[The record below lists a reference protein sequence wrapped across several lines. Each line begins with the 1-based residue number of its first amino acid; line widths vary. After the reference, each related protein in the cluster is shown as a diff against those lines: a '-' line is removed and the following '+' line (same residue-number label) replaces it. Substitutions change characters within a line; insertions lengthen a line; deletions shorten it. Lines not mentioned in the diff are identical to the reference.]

1 MVNVPLQMVTVYY
14 YYYYVIIIMIQR
26 LAERT
31 CLAAQNLLEVNVTF
45 TFLQNCLFF
54 RVL

>member
-14 YYYYVIIIMIQR
+14 YIIIIMIQR

-31 CLAAQNLLEVNVTF
+31 HLAAQNLLEVTVTF
-45 TFLQNCLFF
+45 LFLQNCLFF